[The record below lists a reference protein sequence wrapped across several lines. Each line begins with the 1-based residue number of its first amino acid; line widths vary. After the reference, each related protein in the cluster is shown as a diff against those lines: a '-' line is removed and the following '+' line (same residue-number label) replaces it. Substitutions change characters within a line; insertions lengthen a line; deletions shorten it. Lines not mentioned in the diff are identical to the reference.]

1 MSQSTIARHP
11 APTFHPIQVALAT
24 LGRVRQQLAAWS
36 ARRQERAQLLTLDDH
51 ELKDIGISRAQ
62 ALFEHDQP
70 IWRG

>member
-1 MSQSTIARHP
+1 MSQLIIARHP
-11 APTFHPIQVALAT
+11 AHAYHPIQAAFT
-24 LGRVRQQLAAWS
+24 ILGRVRQQLAAWS